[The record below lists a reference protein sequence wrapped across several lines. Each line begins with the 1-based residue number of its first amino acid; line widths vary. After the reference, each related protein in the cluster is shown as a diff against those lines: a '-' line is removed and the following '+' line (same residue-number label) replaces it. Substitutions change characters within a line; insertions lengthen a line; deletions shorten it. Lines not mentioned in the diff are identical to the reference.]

1 MGRLYVGV
9 ARAWAYAINPWRR
22 RLSEERFLSARP
34 GAQETCAGKSRVA
47 AFGMTGGW
55 SGFMSEPFE
64 AQGKLKLRP
73 PEKRAASPPPLQSRG
88 HQTRENSTV
97 CLKETNTS
105 SQAFP

>member
-55 SGFMSEPFE
+55 AGFMSE
-64 AQGKLKLRP
+64 LKLRP
-73 PEKRAASPPPLQSRG
+73 P
-88 HQTRENSTV
+88 
-97 CLKETNTS
+97 KETGAKAHLACVTIIAALES
-105 SQAFP
+105 AAPLTEVRGFHPLD